1 MPASVI
7 IRSSYPEVGMKRNVG
22 GKDQTARLMM
32 GSAGIAIGLFA
43 KRGWIKA
50 LGFSIGGAELATAIA
65 RYSLVNRVLKR
76 NTYHPTDQIRQV
88 A

>member
-1 MPASVI
+1 
-7 IRSSYPEVGMKRNVG
+7 MKRNLG
-22 GKDQTARLMM
+22 GKDQTARFMI

-50 LGFSIGGAELATAIA
+50 LGFSIGGAELASAIT
-65 RYSLVNRVLKR
+65 RYSPLNQCLHR
-76 NTYHPTDQIRQV
+76 NT

>member
-1 MPASVI
+1 
-7 IRSSYPEVGMKRNVG
+7 MKHNVG
-22 GKDQTARLMM
+22 GRDQMVGFTIA
-32 GSAGIAIGLFA
+32 SAGITMGLFA

-65 RYSLVNRVLKR
+65 RYSPLNEVLRR
-76 NTYHPTDQIRQV
+76 NTVSPLQRI